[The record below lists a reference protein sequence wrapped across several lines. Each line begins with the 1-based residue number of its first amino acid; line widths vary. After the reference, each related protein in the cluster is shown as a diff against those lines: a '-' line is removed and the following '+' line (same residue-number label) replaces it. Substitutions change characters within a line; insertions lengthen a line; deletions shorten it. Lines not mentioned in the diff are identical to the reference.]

1 MNYSPDRHSFI
12 LEIETSWRRERPD
25 LELSNFLLAIYLTR
39 LGRIVDDAAD
49 RLFGKRFG
57 ISGADMRV
65 LFALRRA
72 GKPFMRRPT
81 DLFRALRVTSGA
93 ITKQVDRLSKKGL
106 VERISR
112 ENQLG
117 GVQLTAKGLKMADA
131 ATDNLGGKAVDHR
144 ARCESIAQV
153 RALRRT
159 AVCPTH
165 SSGVRSRCSSS
176 GTGRGSK
183 RDTPKGARAL
193 PERMNQGFLRSDGGG
208 GYDKRAV
215 ALLTRVVCTN

>member
-1 MNYSPDRHSFI
+1 MQMGTKTAGPESH
-12 LEIETSWRRERPD
+12 IEDVVESWRRERPD
-25 LELSNFLLAIYLTR
+25 LDLGDFLLAILVMR
-39 LGRIVDDAAD
+39 LGRQVDDKYD
-49 RLFGKRFG
+49 RLCRERFG

-81 DLFRALRVTSGA
+81 DLFRALLVTSGA

-131 ATDNLGGKAVDHR
+131 ATDLIAKQ
-144 ARCESIAQV
+144 SIIE
-153 RALRRT
+153 
-159 AVCPTH
+159 P
-165 SSGVRSRCSSS
+165 GV
-176 GTGRGSK
+176 
-183 RDTPKGARAL
+183 
-193 PERMNQGFLRSDGGG
+193 
-208 GYDKRAV
+208 
-215 ALLTRVVCTN
+215 

>member
-49 RLFGKRFG
+49 RLFRKRFG

-81 DLFRALRVTSGA
+81 DLFRALLVTSGA

-131 ATDNLGGKAVDHR
+131 ATDLLAKQSVIEPGVKALPKSERSAGQQFVRHILLGLEA
-144 ARCESIAQV
+144 A
-153 RALRRT
+153 
-159 AVCPTH
+159 
-165 SSGVRSRCSSS
+165 
-176 GTGRGSK
+176 
-183 RDTPKGARAL
+183 ARAAA
-193 PERMNQGFLRSDGGG
+193 QGGAASATPRNARGLCQS
-208 GYDKRAV
+208 A
-215 ALLTRVVCTN
+215 

>member
-1 MNYSPDRHSFI
+1 MIDSPDQHSLI
-12 LEIETSWRRERPD
+12 LDIEASWRRERPD

-49 RLFGKRFG
+49 RLFRKRFG

-81 DLFRALRVTSGA
+81 DLFRALLVTSGA

-131 ATDNLGGKAVDHR
+131 ATDLIAKQSIIEPGVKGLPKSERSTGQKFVQYILLGLEAAARAASEGGAVDPTPRR
-144 ARCESIAQV
+144 AR
-153 RALRRT
+153 
-159 AVCPTH
+159 
-165 SSGVRSRCSSS
+165 
-176 GTGRGSK
+176 
-183 RDTPKGARAL
+183 
-193 PERMNQGFLRSDGGG
+193 
-208 GYDKRAV
+208 
-215 ALLTRVVCTN
+215 RVS